1 MCGIA
6 GIVGRDLDT
15 GFGTRVVSRMM
26 ESLHHR
32 GPDGDGI
39 ASGPDFVFGHKRLA
53 IIDIEGG
60 KQPMTTPDGRY
71 TIVFNGEIYNYV
83 ELRQELSRHG
93 EHFTTFSDTEVL
105 LRLFVRE
112 GLGCLNKLNGMFA
125 FAVFDRQER
134 TIFAARDHFGV
145 KPFYYRITQAGEFVF
160 ASEIKAL
167 FAHDEIRPEAD
178 PTSLHEYLTFQ
189 FTLNSRTMFR
199 GISRLEPGT
208 ACLWRL
214 GASAPQITVYWS
226 MSFEIDMHH
235 TEGYFRDT
243 LLGLLQDSVRLQLR
257 SDVPVGAYLSG
268 GLDSSIVSVL
278 AAKNYGPGFS
288 VFSGRFLE
296 SPAYDESRYA
306 RNVAETIGATYH
318 DIIPTADDFVSCL
331 PNIIY
336 HLDEPVAG
344 PGLFPQ
350 YIVSR
355 EASRHLKVVLGGQG
369 GDEVFGGYTR
379 YLVGYLEQAIKG
391 AIFETQEEGK
401 HIVTLASIIPNLAQ
415 LKKYGPLMQTFWK
428 DGLFGPMEDRYLR
441 LVDRSH
447 DLRESVT
454 EDCWRM
460 RDQNAIL
467 DNFRSLFAQ
476 PDTPSYFNRMT
487 HFDLKTLLPA
497 LLQVEDRV
505 SMAVSLESR
514 VPLLDRRIL
523 ELVASVPPAMKFDG
537 GQTKHLL
544 RQAVSNLL
552 PEAVMKR
559 QDKMGF
565 PVPLK
570 EWSQAGVVRDFLCDT
585 LLAKRCQD
593 RGLFKPEAIR
603 ALIDNEGQFG
613 RQLWGV
619 LSLELWHQVFFDGMH
634 VPRA

>member
-6 GIVGRDLDT
+6 GVAGRNLDPDST
-15 GFGTRVVSRMM
+15 TKTVSRMM
-26 ESLHHR
+26 RLLHHR
-32 GPDGDGI
+32 GPDGDGA
-39 ASGPDFVFGHKRLA
+39 ASGPGFSFGHKRLA
-53 IIDIEGG
+53 IIDIAGG
-60 KQPMTTPDGRY
+60 RQPMTTPDGRY
-71 TIVFNGEIYNYV
+71 TLVFNGEIYNYV
-83 ELRQELSRHG
+83 ELRQELTRRG
-93 EHFTTFSDTEVL
+93 EHFSTFSDTEVL
-105 LRLFVRE
+105 LRLFARE

-125 FAVFDRQER
+125 FAVFDSREQVLY
-134 TIFAARDHFGV
+134 AARDHFGV
-145 KPFYYRITQAGEFVF
+145 KPFYYRITPSGACVF

-167 FAHDEIRPEAD
+167 FAHEEIRPETD
-178 PTSLHEYLTFQ
+178 PSSLDEYLTFQ
-189 FTLNSRTMFR
+189 FTLNARTLFK

-208 ACLWRL
+208 AFEWRP
-214 GASAPQITVYWS
+214 GDAAPRITAYWNL
-226 MSFEIDMHH
+226 SFEIDVSH
-235 TEGYFRDT
+235 TESYFRDT

-268 GLDSSIVSVL
+268 GLDSSIVSTL
-278 AAKNYGPGFS
+278 AAASYGAGFS
-288 VFSGRFLE
+288 VFCGRFLE

-306 RNVAETIGATYH
+306 RIVADTIGAQYY
-318 DIIPTADDFVSCL
+318 DIVPTANDFVENL
-331 PNIIY
+331 PKLIY

-379 YLVGYLEQAIKG
+379 YLVGYLEQALKG
-391 AIFETQEEGK
+391 AIFETQEEGR
-401 HIVTLASIIPNLAQ
+401 HIVTLASIIPNLPQ
-415 LKKYGPLMQTFWK
+415 LKNYLPLMQTFWK

-447 DLRESVT
+447 DLQNLMSAEY
-454 EDCWRM
+454 WQA
-460 RDQNAIL
+460 RDQASIL
-467 DNFRSLFAQ
+467 ENFRSLFAQ

-487 HFDLKTLLPA
+487 HFDMKTLLPA

-514 VPLLDRRIL
+514 VPLLDRRIV
-523 ELVASVPPAMKFDG
+523 ELVASVPPAMKFGG
-537 GQTKHLL
+537 GQTKYLL
-544 RQAVSNLL
+544 RHAVSNLV

-570 EWSQAGVVRDFLCDT
+570 EWSQAGPVRDFLCDT
-585 LLAKRCQD
+585 LLSTRCRE
-593 RGLFKPEAIR
+593 RGLYRPEAIG
-603 ALIDNEGQFG
+603 ALIDNEGRFG
-613 RQLWGV
+613 RQLWGI